1 MSNPAGQTNHVLWA
15 LSRYRYVPLLLV
27 ACIGIGLSA
36 FLFGIVRGWE
46 QRKIKTEFERAGKI
60 WVSDLTRAFDHH
72 LLELE
77 ALGAFYASSQE
88 VTRSQFRTFVKP
100 FLAWC
105 RGIQALEWIP
115 RVPAAQRAA
124 YEEVCLL
131 RTRFYH
137 V

>member
-27 ACIGIGLSA
+27 ACIGIGLSVL
-36 FLFGIVRGWE
+36 LFGFVRGWE
-46 QRKIKTEFERAGKI
+46 QRKVKTDFQRAGEI

-77 ALGAFYASSQE
+77 AIGAFYAGSQE
-88 VTRSQFRTFVKP
+88 VTRSEFCTFVKP

-105 RGIQALEWIP
+105 RDIQALEWIP

-124 YEEVCLL
+124 YEEICLL